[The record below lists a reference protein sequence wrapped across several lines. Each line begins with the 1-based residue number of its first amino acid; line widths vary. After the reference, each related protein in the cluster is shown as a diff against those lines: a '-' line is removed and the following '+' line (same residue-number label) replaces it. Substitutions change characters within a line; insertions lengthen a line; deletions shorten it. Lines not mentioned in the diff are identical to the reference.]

1 MTYIT
6 AIVAVVPIRA
16 EASHQSEMVS
26 QLLFGELGE
35 ITEGNP
41 QLVSGS
47 FVKIKSK
54 LDGYEGWCQSAQLA
68 RVPEELANQ
77 YTSAITADYLNLIE
91 VNGTN
96 MQLPFGVSLGLFRN
110 QQLKLEG
117 YQFAYHG
124 QLTHPENNL
133 VTAEKIKGIASLFLN
148 TPYLW
153 GGRSLFGIDCSGFVQ
168 QVYRYFNIVL
178 PRDAYQQAEIGS
190 DIAFLAESKCGD
202 LAFFDNPAGRI
213 THVGILLSE
222 SQIIHA
228 SGKVRVD
235 SIDQAGILNT
245 DTGER
250 THSLRLIKRYSGE

>member
-26 QLLFGELGE
+26 QLLFGELAE

-41 QLVSGS
+41 QLTTGS
-47 FVKIKSK
+47 FVKIKTK

-77 YTSAITADYLNLIE
+77 YTAAIAADYLNPIE

-96 MQLPFGVSLGLFRN
+96 MQLPFGVSLGLFSY

-117 YQFAYHG
+117 YQFTYQG

-133 VTAEKIKGIASLFLN
+133 LTAEKIKAIASLFLN

-202 LAFFDNPAGRI
+202 LAFFDNPSGKI

-228 SGKVRVD
+228 SGKVRID